1 MDPGVSANRYNS
13 CSKADACNVINYM
26 EYKDI
31 ANKII
36 EKKPMRVVT
45 IFVDMKDIK
54 RSIKV

>member
-13 CSKADACNVINYM
+13 YSKADACNVINYM
-26 EYKDI
+26 EYEDV

-45 IFVDMKDIK
+45 IFIDMKDIE